1 MSENLPVGQVV
12 AEDAKPVA
20 HEARRR
26 KADRATA

>member
-20 HEARRR
+20 HVTRRR